1 MQTGRFL
8 TYQSRTRESAAE
20 QVVHTAIAYLGL
32 CSMKRLGIFLP
43 PHGRPPRINRTIAGY
58 VLHRAFE
65 K

>member
-43 PHGRPPRINRTIAGY
+43 PRINRTIAGY